1 MCHTNRNPPSLVAN
15 MDPAALESY
24 DTEHPQLE
32 LGWAARNL
40 VMNDLGTSRRSML
53 DFLKSIARFT

>member
-1 MCHTNRNPPSLVAN
+1 MCHTNWNHPSLVAN

-40 VMNDLGTSRRSML
+40 AMNDLGISRSSTL
-53 DFLKSIARFT
+53 DFLKIYIYT